1 VLDAALGLVG
11 EEGLD
16 ALSMRALARHL
27 GVAPNALYS
36 HVATKASLLDE
47 LLDDVLAE
55 VLAEV
60 EAPDV
65 GAADWQTGLRTMM
78 TSTHEV
84 LLGHADLVPH
94 YLSRQGARGPNAER
108 LGEIMTA
115 LLGRGGVTGAAANQ
129 ARRALIIHAIG
140 SAAFATRLG
149 GSDSDS
155 AGPRLAE
162 LTATFEHGLGW
173 LLAGIAGEAAVAP
186 RPEQ

>member
-1 VLDAALGLVG
+1 MGEGGLG
-11 EEGLD
+11 
-16 ALSMRALARHL
+16 ALSMRAVARRL

-36 HVATKASLLDE
+36 HVDTKASLVDE

-55 VLAEV
+55 V

-65 GAADWQTGLRTMM
+65 GPADWQTGLRTMM

-108 LGEIMTA
+108 LGEIMMA
-115 LLGRGGVTGAAANQ
+115 LLGRGGISGAAANQ
-129 ARRALIIHAIG
+129 ARRVLIIHAIG

-173 LLAGIAGEAAVAP
+173 LLAGIAGDAAVAP